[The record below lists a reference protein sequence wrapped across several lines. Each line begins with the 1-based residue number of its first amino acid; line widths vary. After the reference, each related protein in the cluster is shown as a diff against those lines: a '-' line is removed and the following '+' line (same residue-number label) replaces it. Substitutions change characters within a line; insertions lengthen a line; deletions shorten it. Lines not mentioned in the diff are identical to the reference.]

1 MYWKLFYQIIKSN
14 DELQRKRNGL
24 CTSQAHKMDISYL
37 LGNSNRDRNTGTRH
51 AYEYVRALLNNEINM
66 ADIPLS
72 KLDKLY
78 EEQREAIKKFGEQ
91 IDRILDNTEK
101 TVKDLTKLAW
111 AIKDS
116 LPLTEEEIKNGEET
130 AESDLKDL
138 NAMQYGK

>member
-1 MYWKLFYQIIKSN
+1 
-14 DELQRKRNGL
+14 
-24 CTSQAHKMDISYL
+24 
-37 LGNSNRDRNTGTRH
+37 
-51 AYEYVRALLNNEINM
+51 M